1 MKGTGKNIWQE
12 LKKTEVEIKRERERG
27 KNENEMN
34 QRKARR

>member
-12 LKKTEVEIKRERERG
+12 LKKTEVEIKRERG